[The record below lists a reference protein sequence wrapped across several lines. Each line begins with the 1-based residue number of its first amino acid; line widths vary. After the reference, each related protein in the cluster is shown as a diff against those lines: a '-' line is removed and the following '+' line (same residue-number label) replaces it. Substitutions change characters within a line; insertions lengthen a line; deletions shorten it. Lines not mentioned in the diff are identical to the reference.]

1 MTETPPENLSQE
13 ELPILPVR
21 EFVLF
26 PYMVLP
32 LFVARESSIAA
43 IQDALA
49 GDRLVLLVAQRDP
62 ETETPCSEDLYSL
75 GTVAMVMRSMRMP
88 DGRLKVM
95 VQGLS
100 KARIEAFVDKESSNW
115 ARVTTLP
122 TDDGDEW

>member
-32 LFVARESSIAA
+32 LFVARESAIAA